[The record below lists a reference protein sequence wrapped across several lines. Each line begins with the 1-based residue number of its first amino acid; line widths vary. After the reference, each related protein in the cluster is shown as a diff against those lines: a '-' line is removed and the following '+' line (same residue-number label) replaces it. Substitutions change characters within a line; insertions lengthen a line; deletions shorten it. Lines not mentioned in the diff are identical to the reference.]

1 VTRNEVRYLS
11 RWKVYW
17 IVGLVILAGCQGV
30 LPCQMIGTWSTQD
43 PRYAGR
49 SLHIGADT
57 IVFIADEDNKTPGS
71 IRKVRTKARD
81 ASLWVKIEYVDNE
94 QESQTAE
101 LVYLPEY
108 GGSLSFRNQPGVVWR
123 KVDQ

>member
-1 VTRNEVRYLS
+1 MTRNGVYYPP

-17 IVGLVILAGCQGV
+17 IVGLVILAGCQGA
-30 LPCQMIGTWSTQD
+30 LPSQMIGTWSTQD
-43 PRYAGR
+43 HRYAGR
-49 SLHIGADT
+49 SLQIGADT
-57 IVFIADEDNKTPGS
+57 ILFIADEDNKTPGS
-71 IRKVRTKARD
+71 IRKVRTKDRD
-81 ASLWVKIEYVDNE
+81 TSIWVKIEYVDNE

-108 GGSLSFRNQPGVVWR
+108 GGSLSFKNQPGVVWR